1 MQTIKKIWRRE
12 PLAIVGVIGAALT
25 FLFQNWDVIQQLLAR
40 LGVGNDWLTLI
51 GMALTILVGRMFV
64 TPAK

>member
-12 PLAIVGVIGAALT
+12 PLAIVGVVGAVLT
-25 FLFQNWDVIQQLLAR
+25 FLFQNWDVFQQLLIR

-51 GMALTILVGRMFV
+51 GMALTILIGRMFV

>member
-12 PLAIVGVIGAALT
+12 PLAIVGVVGAVLT
-25 FLFQNWDVIQQLLAR
+25 FLFQNWDVFQQLLIR

>member
-12 PLAIVGVIGAALT
+12 PLAIVGVVGAALT
-25 FLFQNWDVIQQLLAR
+25 FLFQNWDVFQQLLIR

-51 GMALTILVGRMFV
+51 GMALTILIGRMFV